1 MDSGCTG
8 GRSNSAM
15 STPFPTPPLARPQLG
30 PAPDARRQLPPRL
43 RAILS
48 LRDLEPAARRVLPR
62 PIFGYLQGGVEDNVT
77 LQANTA
83 AFRQWMFRTQV
94 LVNVSAR
101 QQAVQLMGQTYQA
114 PFGIAPMGLCALFA
128 YDGDVAMARAAEAAG
143 IPHVLSGASLTRMER
158 VAEAAPT
165 CGWFQAYIP
174 GEPAHI
180 EGLVDRV
187 EKAGFRT
194 LVVTVDT
201 ATLANRENN
210 VRVGFSTPLRPS
222 LRLAMDGLVRPR
234 WLAGTLARTL
244 LAHGMPHFEN
254 AGAGRG
260 VPIISRS
267 VVRQFGLRDHLSWEH
282 LALVRRLWRGKLVI
296 KGLVSADDVRRA
308 EQAGADGVILSN
320 HGGRQLDGTL
330 PPLLALP
337 EAARAKGAMA
347 LMLDS
352 GVRRGTDVLKALS
365 LGADHVFVG
374 RPMAYAAAIGG
385 QAGVAHAVRLL
396 KDEIHRD
403 MALLGVERLE
413 QLGPERL
420 ARVHLPSDSFQGD
433 EP

>member
-1 MDSGCTG
+1 
-8 GRSNSAM
+8 M
-15 STPFPTPPLARPQLG
+15 STPFPTPSLAKPQLG

-43 RAILS
+43 RPILS
-48 LRDLEPAARRVLPR
+48 LRDLEPAAQRTLPR

-94 LVNVSAR
+94 LVNVAAR
-101 QQAVQLMGQTYQA
+101 QQVVQLMGQSYQA

-128 YDGDVAMARAAEAAG
+128 YDGDVVMARAAEAAG

-180 EGLVDRV
+180 EGLVARV

-222 LRLAMDGLVRPR
+222 LRLAVDGLARPR

-244 LAHGMPHFEN
+244 LSHGMPHFEN

-267 VVRQFGLRDHLSWEH
+267 VVRQFGLRDHLSWDH

-296 KGLVSADDVRRA
+296 KGLISADDVRRA

-337 EAARAKGAMA
+337 EAARVKGAMA

-352 GVRRGTDVLKALS
+352 GVRRGTDVLKALA

-385 QAGVAHAVRLL
+385 EAGVAHAIRLL

-403 MALLGVERLE
+403 MALLGVERLG

-420 ARVHLPSDSFQGD
+420 ARVHLPSHLFQGD

>member
-1 MDSGCTG
+1 
-8 GRSNSAM
+8 M
-15 STPFPTPPLARPQLG
+15 STPFPTSPLAKPQLG
-30 PAPDARRQLPPRL
+30 PTPDARRQLPPRL

-48 LRDLEPAARRVLPR
+48 LRDLEPAARHTLPR

-101 QQAVQLMGQTYQA
+101 QQAVQLMGQTYQS
-114 PFGIAPMGLCALFA
+114 PFGIAPMGLCALFG
-128 YDGDVAMARAAEAAG
+128 YDGDVVMARAAEAAG
-143 IPHVLSGASLTRMER
+143 IPHILSGASLTRMER

-180 EGLVDRV
+180 EGLIARV

-222 LRLAMDGLVRPR
+222 LRLAVDGLVRPR

-244 LAHGMPHFEN
+244 LTHGMPHFEN

-296 KGLVSADDVRRA
+296 KGLISADDVRRA

-352 GVRRGTDVLKALS
+352 GVRRGTDVLKALA

-385 QAGVAHAVRLL
+385 QAGVAHAIGLL
-396 KDEIHRD
+396 RDEIHRD
-403 MALLGVERLE
+403 MALLGVAQLS
-413 QLGPERL
+413 QLGPECL
-420 ARVHLPSDSFQGD
+420 ERVHLPSHSFQGD

>member
-1 MDSGCTG
+1 
-8 GRSNSAM
+8 M
-15 STPFPTPPLARPQLG
+15 STPFPTPSLAKPQLG

-43 RAILS
+43 RPILS
-48 LRDLEPAARRVLPR
+48 LRDLEPAAQRTLPR

-94 LVNVSAR
+94 LVNVAAR
-101 QQAVQLMGQTYQA
+101 QQVVQLMGQSYQA

-128 YDGDVAMARAAEAAG
+128 YDGDVVMARAAEAAG

-180 EGLVDRV
+180 EGLVARV

-222 LRLAMDGLVRPR
+222 LRLAVDGLARPR

-244 LAHGMPHFEN
+244 LSHGMPHFEN

-267 VVRQFGLRDHLSWEH
+267 VVRQFGLRDHLSWDH

-296 KGLVSADDVRRA
+296 KGLISADDVRRA

-337 EAARAKGAMA
+337 EAARVKGAMA

-352 GVRRGTDVLKALS
+352 GVRRGTDVLKALA

-385 QAGVAHAVRLL
+385 EAGVAHAIRLL

-403 MALLGVERLE
+403 MALLGVERLG

-420 ARVHLPSDSFQGD
+420 ARVHLPSHLFQGY

>member
-1 MDSGCTG
+1 
-8 GRSNSAM
+8 M
-15 STPFPTPPLARPQLG
+15 STPFPTPSLAKPQLG

-43 RAILS
+43 RPILS
-48 LRDLEPAARRVLPR
+48 LRDLEPAAQRTLPR

-94 LVNVSAR
+94 LVNVAAR
-101 QQAVQLMGQTYQA
+101 QQVVQLMGQSYQA

-128 YDGDVAMARAAEAAG
+128 YDGDVVMARAAEAAG

-180 EGLVDRV
+180 EGLVARV

-222 LRLAMDGLVRPR
+222 LRLAVDGLARPR

-244 LAHGMPHFEN
+244 LSHGMPHFEN

-260 VPIISRS
+260 VPVISRS
-267 VVRQFGLRDHLSWEH
+267 VVRQFGLRDHLSWDH

-296 KGLVSADDVRRA
+296 KGLISADDVRRA

-337 EAARAKGAMA
+337 EAARVKGAMA

-352 GVRRGTDVLKALS
+352 GVRRGTDVLKALA

-385 QAGVAHAVRLL
+385 EAGVAHAIRLL

-403 MALLGVERLE
+403 MALLGVERLG

-420 ARVHLPSDSFQGD
+420 ARVHLPSHLFQGD